1 MANTTQRPDG
11 RWRRFARGMLVSL
24 LIVMAWSAICWHLYR
39 GYGDSFWPG
48 VIETSV
54 FNVYILVMLAYLVIC
69 LLLAR
74 WKTLWWSGGAVCG
87 TLLGVA
93 GPVAL
98 ALIAASGM
106 PAMRY

>member
-1 MANTTQRPDG
+1 MSNTTQRPDG
-11 RWRRFARGMLVSL
+11 RGRRFARGMLVSL
-24 LIVMAWSAICWHLYR
+24 LIVAAWSAICWHLYR

-54 FNVYILVMLAYLVIC
+54 FNVYILVMLAYMVIC

-74 WKTLWWSGGAVCG
+74 WKTFWWSGGAVCG
-87 TLLGVA
+87 TLLGLAV
-93 GPVAL
+93 PVAL

-106 PAMRY
+106 PTMRY